1 MQIALFV
8 APLLVFIGL
17 LMGQNFTLF
26 FSLFEVAMLAVAVL
40 LATIISVDGESNW
53 LEGAQLL
60 AVYVI
65 IALGFLFIQTE
76 TGEGALR
83 MLGIG

>member
-1 MQIALFV
+1 
-8 APLLVFIGL
+8 
-17 LMGQNFTLF
+17 
-26 FSLFEVAMLAVAVL
+26 VL